1 MHFATQGGV
10 RKKKKERGGKKKE
23 NIWGEKKKQI
33 PKESALEGMSEC
45 AGQEFMRTSLRD
57 LKARKTRTERSSLL

>member
-23 NIWGEKKKQI
+23 NIWGKKKQI

>member
-1 MHFATQGGV
+1 MQPKEESE
-10 RKKKKERGGKKKE
+10 RKKRKEGEKRKKTFGGK
-23 NIWGEKKKQI
+23 KKKQI

>member
-1 MHFATQGGV
+1 MQPKEESE
-10 RKKKKERGGKKKE
+10 RKKRKEGEKRKK
-23 NIWGEKKKQI
+23 IFGEKKKQI